1 MFFVRKYNSGEA
13 KSGTTDI
20 VKWESFPS
28 WDEFKFVCESHG
40 EGKYIMFER
49 GKGIRGMRKVNEY
62 VVEQKNRKSDL
73 KELLVFAAEEFGV
86 DTEKILS
93 VKQQIPIQDM
103 NDDDLFEALDTMTKS
118 AESDSTLGQDIK
130 AIINELKGRAVG
142 NNSVKEAETVK
153 GLTNK
158 LGGFGGG
165 FLVGGLS
172 GVAVTAY
179 HYRGKIQDMESRLSA
194 METSMKETESE
205 LRKESE
211 ERKRQQKANEA
222 VRNFDN
228 GLRMDNAFLS
238 EYNRKNRTTDF
249 LG

>member
-1 MFFVRKYNSGEA
+1 MVLICGPTGIGKSKLGIEIA
-13 KSGTTDI
+13 KIFGTDI
-20 VKWESFPS
+20 ISADSMQVYKGMDIGTDKIDSVAYGVKQHMIDLCHP
-28 WDEFKFVCESHG
+28 DHKMTVKEFKDMTE
-40 EGKYIMFER
+40 EM
-49 GKGIRGMRKVNEY
+49 
-62 VVEQKNRKSDL
+62 
-73 KELLVFAAEEFGV
+73 LVEEFRK
-86 DTEKILS
+86 EKK
-93 VKQQIPIQDM
+93 VPIVVGGSGM
-103 NDDDLFEALDTMTKS
+103 Y
-118 AESDSTLGQDIK
+118 IK
-130 AIINELKGRAVG
+130 AIINELKSRAVG

-222 VRNFDN
+222 VRKFDN